1 MHKLLLGIEHLMT
14 GVQLRGTSTTPDY
27 PGTYTFH
34 MESPSIIRV
43 LSDGE
48 FMAYWPHANSTID
61 STPCTV
67 EEVAQYEKTKYSHG
81 EAEWWAQVAGEALRG
96 LYSPAIMDDR
106 STLTDLGLV
115 RRVKKISEAPP
126 LPVLR
131 AMRAKHGKEADKYI
145 QQLRWDGMNKCW
157 FYTYAGMYLGV
168 EEDGYIHS

>member
-1 MHKLLLGIEHLMT
+1 MHKMLLGIEHLMT
-14 GVQLRGTSTTPDY
+14 GIQLRVDVPMPDY
-27 PGTYTFH
+27 QETLHFQQ
-34 MESPSIIRV
+34 ESPSVVRV
-43 LSDGE
+43 TCAE
-48 FMAYWPHANSTID
+48 PFNAYWPHSQAFLS
-61 STPCTV
+61 SVECTP
-67 EEVAQYEKTKYSHG
+67 EEAKTYEDIRYGSG
-81 EAEWWAQVAGEALRG
+81 EVEWWAQVAGEALRG

-168 EEDGYIHS
+168 EQDGYIHS